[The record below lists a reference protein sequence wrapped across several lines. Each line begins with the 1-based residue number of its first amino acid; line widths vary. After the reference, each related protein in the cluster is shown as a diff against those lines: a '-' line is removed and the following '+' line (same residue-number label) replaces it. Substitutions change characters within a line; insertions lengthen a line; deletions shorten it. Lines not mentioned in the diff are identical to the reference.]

1 MSHDQWSAVD
11 KYIADRLIAPAEAQA
26 ETLRNNDG
34 AGLPAIDVSPP
45 QGKLLNLLARSIRA
59 KKILEVGTLGG
70 YSTIWLARALEPG
83 GRLVT
88 LEFDPRHAEV
98 ARKNIAREG
107 LSNVVDLRVG
117 PALENL
123 PKLEQEGAG
132 PFDLSF
138 IDADKQNNANYF
150 TWALKMSR
158 PGSLIIVDNVIRE
171 GAVIEVANTD
181 PRVKGT
187 RDLFDAIAVEPR
199 VSATAVQTVG
209 SKGWDGFAIAI
220 VNRIR

>member
-11 KYIADRLIAPAEAQA
+11 KYIANRLIAPVEAQA
-26 ETLRNNDG
+26 ETLRNNKS

-45 QGKLLNLLARSIRA
+45 QGKLLNLLARSVRA
-59 KKILEVGTLGG
+59 KKILEIGTLGG

-88 LEFDPRHAEV
+88 LEFDPKHAEV
-98 ARKNIAREG
+98 ARQNIAREE

-123 PKLEQEGAG
+123 PKLEQEEAG
-132 PFDLSF
+132 PFDFSF

-150 TWALKMSR
+150 TWALRMSR

-171 GAVIEVANTD
+171 GAVIDDSNID
-181 PRVKGT
+181 PGVNGT
-187 RDLFDAIAVEPR
+187 RDLFDAIAIEPR

-220 VNRIR
+220 VNYI